1 MSWTLVDRCGTQRCI
16 SRQGHGISDV
26 ASTDEDS
33 IGIARRKMTAWIER
47 AREMIDLP
55 LRRNLLRRLVCLI
68 LLRQSS

>member
-55 LRRNLLRRLVCLI
+55 LR
-68 LLRQSS
+68 